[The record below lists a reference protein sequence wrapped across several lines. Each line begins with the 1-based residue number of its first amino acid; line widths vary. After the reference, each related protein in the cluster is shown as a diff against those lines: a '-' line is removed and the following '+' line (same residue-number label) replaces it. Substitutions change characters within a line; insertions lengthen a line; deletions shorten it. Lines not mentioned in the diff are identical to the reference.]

1 MFNSNINVMNIDLF
15 KYIMKLSIIP
25 MMFISLLLISHGD
38 ADSID
43 GINVLG
49 FILLIISCSYI
60 IVEAKN
66 EDE

>member
-1 MFNSNINVMNIDLF
+1 MNLDLF

-25 MMFISLLLISHGD
+25 MMFISLLLITHGD
-38 ADSID
+38 ADNID
-43 GINVLG
+43 GLNILG
-49 FILLIISCSYI
+49 FILLIISSSYI

>member
-1 MFNSNINVMNIDLF
+1 MNLDLF
-15 KYIMKLSIIP
+15 KYIIRLSIIP

-43 GINVLG
+43 GINIVG

-60 IVEAKN
+60 MVEAKN

>member
-1 MFNSNINVMNIDLF
+1 MNLDLF

-25 MMFISLLLISHGD
+25 MLFISLLLITHGTD
-38 ADSID
+38 DNID
-43 GINVLG
+43 GINIIG
-49 FILLIISCSYI
+49 FVLLIISSSYI

>member
-1 MFNSNINVMNIDLF
+1 MNLDLF

-25 MMFISLLLISHGD
+25 MMFVILLLITHGD
-38 ADSID
+38 ADNID
-43 GINVLG
+43 GINIIG

-60 IVEAKN
+60 SVEAKN

>member
-1 MFNSNINVMNIDLF
+1 MNLDLF
-15 KYIMKLSIIP
+15 KYIFRLSIIP

-38 ADSID
+38 ADNID
-43 GINVLG
+43 GLNVLG
-49 FILLIISCSYI
+49 FVLLIISCSYI

>member
-1 MFNSNINVMNIDLF
+1 MNLDLF

-25 MMFISLLLISHGD
+25 MMFVSLLLITHGD

-43 GINVLG
+43 GLNVLG
-49 FILLIISCSYI
+49 FVLLIISCTYI

>member
-1 MFNSNINVMNIDLF
+1 MNLDLF

-25 MMFISLLLISHGD
+25 MMFISLLLITHGD
-38 ADSID
+38 VDNID
-43 GINVLG
+43 GLNVLG
-49 FILLIISCSYI
+49 FVLLIISSSYI

>member
-1 MFNSNINVMNIDLF
+1 MNLDLF

-25 MMFISLLLISHGD
+25 MMFISLLLITHGTD
-38 ADSID
+38 DTID
-43 GINVLG
+43 GLNVLG
-49 FILLIISCSYI
+49 FVLLIISSSYI

>member
-1 MFNSNINVMNIDLF
+1 MNLDLF
-15 KYIMKLSIIP
+15 KYIFRLSVIP

-43 GINVLG
+43 GLNVLG
-49 FILLIISCSYI
+49 FVLLIISCSYI